1 MDPVPEGGSAAQVD
15 DRITLENGENGTL
28 SGVRLLNST
37 GDGIQLLARQDGT
50 IAIVRCCLH
59 EM

>member
-1 MDPVPEGGSAAQVD
+1 MDHVPGAGSAAKVD
-15 DRITLENGENGTL
+15 DRITLENGEKGTF

-37 GDGIQLLARQDGT
+37 GDGIQVLARPNGT